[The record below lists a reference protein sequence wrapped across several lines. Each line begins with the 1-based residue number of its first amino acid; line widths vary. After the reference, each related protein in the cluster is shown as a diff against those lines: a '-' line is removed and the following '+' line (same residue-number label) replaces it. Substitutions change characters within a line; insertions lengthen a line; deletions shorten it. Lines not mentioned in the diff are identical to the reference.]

1 MMGKFKKKLAML
13 SLVALASVNFTGC
26 SVMMAASGKKEP
38 NLSVVRKN
46 SERFQI
52 EAELGTPE
60 QVNTL
65 DDGEIECI
73 YKYYV
78 GAEPSVG
85 RAAVWLTADLFLLFI
100 PELFTVPYEAAK
112 GEKKYIKVIY
122 DENDQFVKARMG

>member
-1 MMGKFKKKLAML
+1 MIRNSKKVLIAM
-13 SLVALASVNFTGC
+13 SLLLASISLTGC

-38 NLSVVRKN
+38 NLTVVRKN

-52 EAELGTPE
+52 EAELGLPTTINDLE
-60 QVNTL
+60 
-65 DDGEIECI
+65 DGNVECL

-85 RAAVWLTADLFLLFI
+85 RAAIWLAADVFFFFI
-100 PELFTVPYEAAK
+100 PELITTPYEAAK

-122 DENDQFVKARMG
+122 DKNDKFIKAIMS